1 MITTTQTKNVR
12 VYKVI
17 ILDKSGE
24 MIFTYAFLTQED
36 ALQIFNSALVKAS
49 DCYKISIEA
58 ILV

>member
-1 MITTTQTKNVR
+1 METTKQTKNVR

-24 MIFTYAFLTQED
+24 MIFTYAFLTLED
-36 ALQIFNSALVKAS
+36 AIQIFNSAQVKAS
-49 DCYKISIEA
+49 DYYKISIEA